1 MTTSKARQE
10 TFAPIVG
17 FIHGFFSAFLTWHR
31 KRQDQRILDGLSQEQ
46 LKDIGYHRLPS
57 GDLERGGW

>member
-1 MTTSKARQE
+1 MTTSKTRHEALE
-10 TFAPIVG
+10 PIVG
-17 FIHGFFSAFLTWHR
+17 LTHGFFNAFLAWHR

-57 GDLERGGW
+57 GELERGGW